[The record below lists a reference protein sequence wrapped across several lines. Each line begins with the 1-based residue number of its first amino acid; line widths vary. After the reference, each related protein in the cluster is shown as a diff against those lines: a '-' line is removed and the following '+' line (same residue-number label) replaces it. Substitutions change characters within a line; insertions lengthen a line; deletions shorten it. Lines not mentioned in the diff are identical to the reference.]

1 MQRGRK
7 ELDALG
13 ARSVPALKIG
23 TEVMIGWD
31 LKEFNKLYSAN

>member
-23 TEVMIGWD
+23 DEVMIGWN
-31 LKEFNKLYSAN
+31 LKTFQKIYGKG